1 MSRFAIES
9 RRAAYVAMAVL
20 TLIWGGNWAVMKL
33 SLQQADPI
41 PYNLHRTLIAVVA
54 LFALLVWQRRSLWPD
69 SWLAVIVVGFFQT
82 TLNFGATTMALAEGG
97 AGRTSVLVFT
107 MPFWTVLIAWPVLG
121 ERLRGWQ
128 WLAVALVFVGLLLIV
143 EPWNW
148 QGSLAPRL
156 WAVLSG
162 VGWAAGTIAVKYY
175 QRDHRFDMVNLM
187 AWQMLIG
194 ILLFVP
200 MAWVHPS
207 GPTRWDGTYLT
218 LLFYTGLISS
228 AFGFVLWVA
237 ILRWLSAGIASL
249 NTLFIP
255 VIALSSSMLLFGER
269 LTTLEWLG
277 IALLGGGLVLLS
289 LVSWR
294 AGRGN
299 DKAADSPNAGP
310 PLIEGS

>member
-1 MSRFAIES
+1 MNRFAVES

-33 SLQQADPI
+33 ALRQADPI
-41 PYNLHRTLIAVVA
+41 TYNLHRTLVAVIV
-54 LFALLVWQRRSLWPD
+54 LFALLLWQRRSLWPD
-69 SWLAVIVVGFFQT
+69 SWVAVIVVGFFQT
-82 TLNFGATTMALAEGG
+82 TLNFGATTIALAEGG

-121 ERLRGWQ
+121 ERLRGMQ
-128 WLAVALVFVGLLLIV
+128 WAAVALVFAGLMLVV

-175 QRDHRFDMVNLM
+175 QRDHRFDMASFM

-194 ILLFVP
+194 IIPFFP
-200 MAWVHPS
+200 AAWVWP
-207 GPTRWDGTYLT
+207 GRTTEWDGTYFA
-218 LLFYTGLISS
+218 LLFYTGVISS

-255 VIALSSSMLLFGER
+255 VIALSSSMFLFGER
-269 LTTLEWLG
+269 LKMLEWLG
-277 IALLGGGLVLLS
+277 IALLGSGLVLLS
-289 LVSWR
+289 LWSWR
-294 AGRGN
+294 AGRPGKN
-299 DKAADSPNAGP
+299 GDSPTAGP
-310 PLIEGS
+310 PLIESN